1 MHGRAWGREEAI
13 AALERPTRRESQDPE
28 ALWDHLHLAI
38 GSTVAD
44 VGAGTGFFALPAAR
58 RVGAEGKVYAIDLS
72 TELVGLIG
80 ERARAQDLP
89 QLVEVQSTLERIP
102 LPSAIADVVLL
113 ANVLH
118 DIPDSTL
125 AEAVRLLEPEGRLV
139 NLDWKKEE
147 TPGGPPVG
155 VRLSPEDASE
165 RLADAGLE
173 VVESWEFGPFHYALL
188 LRRRSTSR

>member
-13 AALERPTRRESQDPE
+13 AALESPTRRESQDPE
-28 ALWDHLHLAI
+28 ALWDHLHLAP

-118 DIPDSTL
+118 DIPNSTL
-125 AEAVRLLEPEGRLV
+125 AEAVRLLKPEGRFV